1 MSLACA
7 ESCLE
12 GIKRAKKDPVL
23 VEDERVL
30 QNLLKLEDRYLPST
44 SYFECVQRDVKP
56 YMRKVVATWML
67 EVCEEQ
73 RCEDDVFPLSMNFL
87 DRFLSMRAIS
97 RTQLQLLG
105 ASCMLIASKVKETIP
120 LTAQKL
126 VIYTDHSITHQELLD
141 FELLVLYHLKWDV
154 LSVTGIDFVD
164 QILHRLDL
172 GEERTRVARKHA
184 HTFIHLCYTDH
195 KFSMYTPSMI
205 AAGSVGAAVSGL
217 PSEYVWP
224 RQHLIRRL
232 YEITAVDVELL
243 RECLEQ
249 VETTLRANLLHVTTA
264 SSTVANS
271 NEPVMTSSNSTSN
284 NNGSLNKYDERTGGY
299 VRATDDGE
307 RGDGNTPTD
316 VCDVML

>member
-1 MSLACA
+1 MSLECT
-7 ESCLE
+7 ESSLE

-23 VEDERVL
+23 VQDDRVL
-30 QNLLKLEDRYLPST
+30 QNLLKQEEKYLPRT
-44 SYFECVQRDVKP
+44 TYFECVQRDVKP

-73 RCEDDVFPLSMNFL
+73 RCEDDVFPLSMNYL
-87 DRFLSMRAIS
+87 DRFLGMRAIS

-141 FELLVLYHLKWDV
+141 FELLVLFYLKWDV
-154 LSVTGIDFVD
+154 LSVTAIDFVD
-164 QILHRLDL
+164 QILHRLDI
-172 GEERTRVARKHA
+172 GVENTRVARKHA
-184 HTFIHLCYTDH
+184 NTFIHLCYTDH

-205 AAGSVGAAVSGL
+205 AAGTVGAAVCGL
-217 PSEYVWP
+217 PTEYNTIWSS
-224 RQHLIRRL
+224 RQRLIGRL
-232 YEITAVDVELL
+232 YEITNVDIELL

-249 VETTLRANLLHVTTA
+249 VENILRNNLLHVT
-264 SSTVANS
+264 SSGD
-271 NEPVMTSSNSTSN
+271 NESDMTSSSSNVTTN
-284 NNGSLNKYDERTGGY
+284 NNGSLNKYDVATGGY
-299 VRATDDGE
+299 VRVTDDGE

-316 VCDVML
+316 VCDVMF